1 MHFALALLYATS
13 ASTLLAVFLAFLHGG
28 LNPLIASTSLAFGAL
43 IAIRHLWISRHSP
56 TVSTPPNPW
65 EWMAI
70 ASFTL
75 VSARIFLWLV
85 FTDKDSI
92 KVLSPNNL
100 GDLSLH
106 ITYIK
111 YLASGVP
118 FWPENPIFTGGSLT
132 YPIGVDLLNSLLL
145 LVGVD
150 LFRSLIWVGLVGAAL
165 TGIALWHSGRAF
177 SLFGFLANG
186 GLFAFPIFFTAQ
198 LTDFQSIFAWKS
210 LALALLAT
218 QRGLLFALPAGL
230 LLLTS
235 WRLRWFATTSP
246 PSSPLLSR
254 PGQLLLYSSL
264 PLFHLHTF
272 LFLSFLLACW
282 FLCFPSI
289 RRDLLQ
295 FVALALIPAST
306 LVLLVTGHLHGAS
319 VLGIKLGWMWD
330 DPPFVDWC
338 RLTFGEPA
346 RTFAGAL
353 FWPLNFG
360 ILPILIALLLLTL
373 WKKKSFDWP
382 SAILFPSLLV
392 FLLCALLK
400 FAPWEWDNTKLIV
413 WSYLAILPVL
423 WSELLA
429 HWSFPAR
436 ALTCFALFFSGF
448 LSTLG
453 GLDSSPQGYPIAS
466 REELDGVASALH
478 SIPPTER
485 FAGAPTYNHP
495 LLLSGRKMALGYLG
509 HVISHGLDWEQPS
522 LNLDALLLGHER
534 WRELR
539 QQLGVRYLFWGRLE
553 DQTYPQSTQPWKG
566 QVQLVASGDWGEIY
580 DLSSPIKKIQPAPPE
595 IFP

>member
-1 MHFALALLYATS
+1 MHFALALLYATATS
-13 ASTLLAVFLAFLHGG
+13 SLLAVFLAFIHGG

-198 LTDFQSIFAWKS
+198 LADFQSIFAWKS

-254 PGQLLLYSSL
+254 PGQLLLY
-264 PLFHLHTF
+264 
-272 LFLSFLLACW
+272 FLSFLLACW

-382 SAILFPSLLV
+382 SAILFPSLFV
-392 FLLCALLK
+392 FLFCALLK

-534 WRELR
+534 WRELS
-539 QQLGVRYLFWGRLE
+539 QQLSVRYLFWGRLE
-553 DQTYPQSTQPWKG
+553 DQAYPQSTQPWKG

-595 IFP
+595 ILP